1 VVADST
7 RRHGTVTVLYAY
19 VNSGT
24 KEGAVMKWTPDELRI
39 LRQYVQL
46 VEAQAQPMCTVYY
59 AVSEIQVQLSRQ
71 LNSHRPWSGIRSKL
85 WRERMNWRLAN
96 GRYVP

>member
-1 VVADST
+1 
-7 RRHGTVTVLYAY
+7 
-19 VNSGT
+19 
-24 KEGAVMKWTPDELRI
+24 MKWTPDELRI

-46 VEAQAQPMCTVYY
+46 VEARPQVTKSPGMVTVYY

-71 LNSHRPWSGIRSKL
+71 LNSHRAWSGIRSKL
-85 WRERMNWRLAN
+85 WRERMDWRQSN